1 MIVTFCGHGDET
13 YPDEIRKKLNDTIEE
28 LIRQG
33 ANEFLLGGYG
43 NFDKIAATAVK
54 AQKKKYPYIKSV
66 LVVPYINRGFD
77 NELYDYSEYPPLES
91 TPKRFAIL
99 KRNEYM
105 VNRSDIVIAYVSHS
119 WGGAAKTFDYALRK
133 KKKMI
138 NLAGT

>member
-13 YPDEIRKKLNDTIEE
+13 YSDEIRKKLNDTIEE
-28 LIRQG
+28 LIIQG
-33 ANEFLLGGYG
+33 AEEFLLGGYG
-43 NFDKIAATAVK
+43 KFDRMAATAVK
-54 AQKKKYPYIKSV
+54 AQKKKYPHIKSV
-66 LVVPYINRGFD
+66 LVVPYINRSFD
-77 NELYDYSEYPPLES
+77 KELYDYSEYPPLEN
-91 TPKRFAIL
+91 TPKRFTIL

>member
-28 LIRQG
+28 LILHG
-33 ANEFLLGGYG
+33 ADEFLLGGYG
-43 NFDKIAATAVK
+43 KFDQMAATAVK
-54 AQKKKYPYIKSV
+54 AQKKKYPHIKSV
-66 LVVPYINRGFD
+66 LVVPYINRSFD
-77 NELYDYSEYPPLES
+77 KELYDYSEYPPLEN

-119 WGGAAKTFDYALRK
+119 WGGAAKTFDYALKK

-138 NLAGT
+138 NLAEN

>member
-28 LIRQG
+28 LILHG
-33 ANEFLLGGYG
+33 ADEFLLGGYG
-43 NFDKIAATAVK
+43 KFDQMAATAVK
-54 AQKKKYPYIKSV
+54 SLKKKYSYIKSI
-66 LVVPYINRGFD
+66 LVVRYINRGFD
-77 NELYDYSEYPPLES
+77 KELYDYSEYPPLEN

-105 VNRSDIVIAYVSHS
+105 VNRSDIIIAYISHN

-138 NLAGT
+138 NLAEN